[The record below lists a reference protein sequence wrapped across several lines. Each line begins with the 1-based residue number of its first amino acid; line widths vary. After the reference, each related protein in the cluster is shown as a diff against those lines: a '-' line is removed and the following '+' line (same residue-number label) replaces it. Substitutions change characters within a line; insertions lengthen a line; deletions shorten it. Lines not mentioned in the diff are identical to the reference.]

1 MKAIKSLVE
10 MWCCAFQA
18 LQVMGA
24 LVHNSFIFDCLCPH
38 RCCHFLLHF
47 IPFPSM
53 LPVLSLSLYW
63 VSICI
68 SLSSRHSL
76 PPSLLRHYHLHLTRY
91 LPLSICPFLWNKTW
105 IHYSF
110 IQTYLSSLRAALWT
124 LSAKIF
130 FFFFAFCASA
140 IHHSYGPIWKHHNT
154 GECFLAVQA
163 LTRVVREAVKIPL
176 GDSPVITIA
185 VPA

>member
-1 MKAIKSLVE
+1 MKAIKSPCRNL
-10 MWCCAFQA
+10 MLCF
-18 LQVMGA
+18 LKLGDVMGA
-24 LVHNSFIFDCLCPH
+24 LVHNSFISVCPH
-38 RCCHFLLHF
+38 RCFHSPVHS

-53 LPVLSLSLYW
+53 LPLLSLSLSLAPLLFS
-63 VSICI
+63 VIIISI
-68 SLSSRHSL
+68 SL
-76 PPSLLRHYHLHLTRY
+76 Y

-110 IQTYLSSLRAALWT
+110 IQTYLSSPHAALCP
-124 LSAKIF
+124 LSARVFLIVLQLF
-130 FFFFAFCASA
+130 TTRTVPSENRTTLGSV
-140 IHHSYGPIWKHHNT
+140 I
-154 GECFLAVQA
+154 LAVQA

>member
-10 MWCCAFQA
+10 IWCRAFQA
-18 LQVMGA
+18 LQVMDA
-24 LVHNSFIFDCLCPH
+24 LVHNSFISDCVCPH
-38 RCCHFLLHF
+38 RCFHSLLHF
-47 IPFPSM
+47 IPFLSM
-53 LPVLSLSLYW
+53 LPFLSLSLYW
-63 VSICI
+63 VSI
-68 SLSSRHSL
+68 SLSL
-76 PPSLLRHYHLHLTRY
+76 PSSATRSPSFLRHYHLHLTHY

-110 IQTYLSSLRAALWT
+110 IQTYLSSPRAALCP
-124 LSAKIF
+124 LSAKLF
-130 FFFFAFCASA
+130 FFF
-140 IHHSYGPIWKHHNT
+140 HRSYGPVWKHHNT
-154 GECFLAVQA
+154 GEGFLAVQA